1 LHDGSKIYRV
11 GLKGAGGLVREPNE
25 TVESYA
31 LQNLD
36 PSRTPQALD

>member
-1 LHDGSKIYRV
+1 MGRRFLRV

-25 TVESYA
+25 TLESFA

-36 PSRTPQALD
+36 PAPTM